1 MGFSSHVRSHVLL
14 VFLHLMCLL
23 FGNLCITGL
32 TYTSTSPTVARSICI
47 NGLKTKLS
55 TFFWLCFKR
64 TKKAFYKDMLI
75 SFKKTQKMT
84 RLKSP
89 SLESLNMQKLFFKKE
104 SLCLMHRLS
113 TFLILF
119 PSNVSPNMQLKKKKI
134 LS

>member
-1 MGFSSHVRSHVLL
+1 
-14 VFLHLMCLL
+14 
-23 FGNLCITGL
+23 
-32 TYTSTSPTVARSICI
+32 
-47 NGLKTKLS
+47 
-55 TFFWLCFKR
+55 
-64 TKKAFYKDMLI
+64 MLI

-119 PSNVSPNMQLKKKKI
+119 PSNVSPNMQLKKKKFCPKSLNTYTTEI
-134 LS
+134 NNIKT

>member
-55 TFFWLCFKR
+55 TFFSCVLR
-64 TKKAFYKDMLI
+64 EQKKPFI
-75 SFKKTQKMT
+75 KT
-84 RLKSP
+84 
-89 SLESLNMQKLFFKKE
+89 
-104 SLCLMHRLS
+104 C
-113 TFLILF
+113 
-119 PSNVSPNMQLKKKKI
+119 
-134 LS
+134 

>member
-1 MGFSSHVRSHVLL
+1 MFTAMFCL
-14 VFLHLMCLL
+14 VFLHLRCLL

-32 TYTSTSPTVARSICI
+32 TYTSTSPTIARSICI

-55 TFFWLCFKR
+55 IFFSCVLR
-64 TKKAFYKDMLI
+64 EQKKAFYKGMLI

-89 SLESLNMQKLFFKKE
+89 SLESLNMQNLFVKKE

-113 TFLILF
+113 TLFILF
-119 PSNVSPNMQLKKKKI
+119 PSNVSPNMQLKKYII
-134 LS
+134 LSSVP